1 MEMKKNK
8 YSWIEDMEA
17 DELKQSLKDCLEEN
31 DALKR
36 KILGGDSKSH
46 VELIRNTKG
55 VNVGVK
61 VYDEK
66 PKTAHAEAEKI
77 FDKLNGKYEIEE

>member
-1 MEMKKNK
+1 MKKNK
-8 YSWIEDMEA
+8 WAWIDGLNA
-17 DELKQSLKDCLEEN
+17 DEVRLALEDCLEEN
-31 DALKR
+31 EILKR
-36 KILGGDSKSH
+36 KILSGDSKSH

-66 PKTAHAEAEKI
+66 PTKAHNEAKKI
-77 FDKLNGKYEIEE
+77 FDDLSNNYENGE